1 MKLFQKE
8 KRFYFSSMS
17 SNKNSLCWT
26 LYRHDP
32 AMLHLMGFIIPLF
45 CFVGKCFLIYVVF
58 EMYVCGTNPTVL
70 WRSVIGLIRET
81 VLALAICKYSVAV
94 IFILEVSW
102 SKIKHRKSQLLGSV
116 SLFVLLTCLEKG
128 IHVTHSSKPQQAG
141 VQRFWCEEMGTWDRG
156 FPELF
161 LVHPFC

>member
-8 KRFYFSSMS
+8 KRFYFGSMS

-26 LYRHDP
+26 LYGHDP

-58 EMYVCGTNPTVL
+58 KVYVCGTNPTVL
-70 WRSVIGLIRET
+70 WRSVIGLIHET

-102 SKIKHRKSQLLGSV
+102 SKIKQKITATGVCFTFCSFNLSGKGDPCNAQLQAPASW
-116 SLFVLLTCLEKG
+116 SATLLMWRDGNTG
-128 IHVTHSSKPQQAG
+128 
-141 VQRFWCEEMGTWDRG
+141 
-156 FPELF
+156 
-161 LVHPFC
+161 